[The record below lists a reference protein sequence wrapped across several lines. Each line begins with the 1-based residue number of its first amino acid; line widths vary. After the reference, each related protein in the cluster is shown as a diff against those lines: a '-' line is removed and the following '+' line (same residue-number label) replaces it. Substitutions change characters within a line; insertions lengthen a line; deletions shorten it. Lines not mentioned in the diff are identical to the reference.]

1 MQAPALTAHHVDTG
15 SVLDSL
21 PALPEEVMP

>member
-1 MQAPALTAHHVDTG
+1 VQAPALTAHHVDTG

-21 PALPEEVMP
+21 PALPEEVG